1 MKINSI
7 NSVLSLNYKNF
18 AQNNNQVTNPLVNEK
33 LPISDN
39 YGRAMVNFKASGA
52 KNIKNAVLKAP
63 LEDKVSAIVQTLQQD
78 ELLIISSNL
87 RKSLEMFKENL
98 RVLDFPVKKILHIQE
113 PRLSEILAF
122 TLQDDYGNVKIYN
135 VNEEPIE
142 IIDLGIPLILDQ
154 GERQTLGLGGIVKSS
169 LGNIMLKGESDSVGN
184 DDIEK
189 YMSLFTK
196 EIDFDNQMTL
206 TTLQHNKLILS
217 DEPKKNLKKTGPFF
231 KDVGGQDEVI
241 DSLKKNMLFPLKH
254 PEVFEGFMLARGAV
268 LYGEPGTGKTFLAD
282 AFVNE
287 SGATQFRISGT
298 ELAGKYV
305 GESEKNCRELFAS
318 AVESQPSVIFID
330 EFDALGKSRG
340 NGDNYNDKLLNQFL
354 SCTSDLE
361 KRGDK
366 VIILGSTN
374 RIEDIDPA
382 ILRSGRF
389 DLHLEVKKP
398 DLESTKTILN
408 LKTKG
413 KPLDKKLNKNLLAEK
428 MFSKSMTGA
437 DIYRIVRDAHINAL
451 TRAGIYESME
461 NGTYTPELLKDF
473 VIKEEDFNKAI
484 DSFKAETK
492 ERKKIGF

>member
-142 IIDLGIPLILDQ
+142 IIDSGIPLILDQ

-206 TTLQHNKLILS
+206 TTLQHNKLIFSLETAENLLQNKVC
-217 DEPKKNLKKTGPFF
+217 DLIGLGRPLIAEPDL
-231 KDVGGQDEVI
+231 
-241 DSLKKNMLFPLKH
+241 PLDWRK
-254 PEVFEGFMLARGAV
+254 
-268 LYGEPGTGKTFLAD
+268 GK
-282 AFVNE
+282 E
-287 SGATQFRISGT
+287 R
-298 ELAGKYV
+298 
-305 GESEKNCRELFAS
+305 
-318 AVESQPSVIFID
+318 
-330 EFDALGKSRG
+330 
-340 NGDNYNDKLLNQFL
+340 L
-354 SCTSDLE
+354 SCCAGCNGCFRPLVAG
-361 KRGDK
+361 RG
-366 VIILGSTN
+366 VACRL
-374 RIEDIDPA
+374 
-382 ILRSGRF
+382 
-389 DLHLEVKKP
+389 
-398 DLESTKTILN
+398 
-408 LKTKG
+408 
-413 KPLDKKLNKNLLAEK
+413 
-428 MFSKSMTGA
+428 
-437 DIYRIVRDAHINAL
+437 
-451 TRAGIYESME
+451 
-461 NGTYTPELLKDF
+461 PEGHK
-473 VIKEEDFNKAI
+473 
-484 DSFKAETK
+484 
-492 ERKKIGF
+492 